1 MTRSPKKWRRLLD
14 LATRLDSIAGYI
26 TMGRHVQPE
35 HVALFADLRET
46 IAQLNLQPVQRPM
59 VRTGDPSTSAA
70 AAEQIKAKL
79 GQLQRR
85 VLQAYREHHRL
96 SARQAERLPE
106 FARYGFSTIRKRISE
121 LAAAGLIVEDGVE
134 DEHGPSASTV
144 YALSEAGEATNELA
158 AQAFEG
164 AL

>member
-1 MTRSPKKWRRLLD
+1 MPRPRAFSAMRL
-14 LATRLDSIAGYI
+14 
-26 TMGRHVQPE
+26 P
-35 HVALFADLRET
+35 
-46 IAQLNLQPVQRPM
+46 
-59 VRTGDPSTSAA
+59 TSAA

-144 YALSEAGEATNELA
+144 YALSEAGEATNMMA
-158 AQAFEG
+158 AQVNGG
-164 AL
+164 ASW